1 MFCGGLDQLFP
12 PCYLQIKLGAVV
24 EVSCHVPVHGHG
36 RQRLLV
42 RYQTLE
48 EVVAALNGAGLVG
61 GPGLNTVDHI
71 VFYLYIMMLIIS
83 YLEGSDTR
91 SARRFLHL

>member
-1 MFCGGLDQLFP
+1 MDQLFP
-12 PCYLQIKLGAVV
+12 PSYLQIKLGAVV
-24 EVSCHVPVHGHG
+24 EVSCDVPVHGHG

-61 GPGLNTVDHI
+61 GPSLNTVQ
-71 VFYLYIMMLIIS
+71 
-83 YLEGSDTR
+83 R
-91 SARRFLHL
+91 SV

>member
-1 MFCGGLDQLFP
+1 MFCGLDQLFP
-12 PCYLQIKLGAVV
+12 PSYLQIKLGAVV
-24 EVSCHVPVHGHG
+24 EVSCDVPVHGHG

-48 EVVAALNGAGLVG
+48 EVVTALNGAGLVR
-61 GPGLNTVDHI
+61 GPGLNTVDHV